1 MPTFLFT
8 RRQVRCVIMGIRA
21 LLPALV
27 LAWASVGMT
36 AGGAEIRWLTNVEQA
51 TEIARESDRMVL
63 LHFWST
69 TCPPC
74 VRLERNV
81 FSDDVV
87 VANIEGNFVPVK
99 INVDEQRAIAR
110 AYNVR
115 QWPTDVILSPQG
127 EVIATLGCP
136 QDPSEYLGEIQ
147 AATNHYRAL
156 AADRIAARHS
166 RPATE
171 MQFSPTSATTV
182 RAGSGIGFVNVGAER
197 PPVQSETTMR
207 MSSLPEGDDSTAE
220 RGDSRTELVRLV
232 GDRYSSPSEDIQFAT
247 APHASVPPVAT
258 APPRQPLVQRQPV
271 ALRQENPP
279 LALEGRCAVTIHAK
293 RQWVPGDPR
302 FGAIHRGRTYLFAG
316 PQEQQIF
323 LTTPDRYMPALGG
336 HDPVIAMNRA
346 MLVPG
351 KIDFG
356 IFHEDR
362 VYLFA
367 NEQTKDE
374 FNLTSVDA
382 IDRNVANIY
391 EEHVQRAE
399 AGHGTIR
406 R

>member
-1 MPTFLFT
+1 
-8 RRQVRCVIMGIRA
+8 
-21 LLPALV
+21 
-27 LAWASVGMT
+27 MT
-36 AGGAEIRWLTNVEQA
+36 AGGAEIRWLTNLEQA

-74 VRLERNV
+74 VRLEQNV
-81 FSDDVV
+81 FSDNV
-87 VANIEGNFVPVK
+87 VATGIEANFVPVK

-127 EVIATLGCP
+127 EVIAVLGCR
-136 QDPSEYLGEIQ
+136 QDPSEYLSEIL
-147 AATNHYRAL
+147 AATNQYRSI
-156 AADRIAARHS
+156 AAERIAASRS
-166 RPATE
+166 RPSTELQLSSTSGATPRE
-171 MQFSPTSATTV
+171 G
-182 RAGSGIGFVNVGAER
+182 AGVAFVDVGGAPR
-197 PPVQSETTMR
+197 QAQSETTLR
-207 MSSLPEGDDSTAE
+207 MASNGTSGNVNAE
-220 RGDSRTELVRLV
+220 RDEARNELARLV
-232 GDRYSSPSEDIQFAT
+232 GDRYASLQADTQPAT
-247 APHASVPPVAT
+247 VHHAPTPTVDT
-258 APPRQPLVQRQPV
+258 AAPRQPV
-271 ALRQENPP
+271 APRQENPP

-293 RQWVPGDPR
+293 REWVPGDPR

-316 PQEQQIF
+316 PQEQQNF
-323 LTTPDRYMPALGG
+323 LTTPDRFMPVLGG
-336 HDPVIAMNRA
+336 HDPVVAVKRG

-362 VYLFA
+362 VYLFVD
-367 NEQTKDE
+367 EQTKDE
-374 FNLTSVDA
+374 FNVTSVDA